1 MLHLL
6 RKRTTMNEERET
18 WWVVSGE
25 MLTGILY
32 RAKYGQEEPDMLIL
46 ELAANANTIEV
57 EDDDG

>member
-1 MLHLL
+1 MSD
-6 RKRTTMNEERET
+6 RET

-32 RAKYGQEEPDMLIL
+32 RAKYGEEPDMLIL

>member
-1 MLHLL
+1 
-6 RKRTTMNEERET
+6 MNDRET